1 MLVGNP
7 WILVLSQLA
16 AAALIAL
23 ALRGA
28 RPRGTPKPDG
38 SIELRYPV
46 AARRATLAAPALVLA
61 GTLVALGTPRSGW
74 TLAIG
79 LLTVAVLLLV
89 RIEIAGVRVRLLPD
103 GIEQSSTF
111 VHPTALRW
119 SDVTGLEWS
128 PLARSFVLTGPP
140 GRVMVSAH
148 LEGLG
153 DFARV
158 VRAHVSLDA
167 GVAGPDVRPRLA
179 ALASRLGDA

>member
-1 MLVGNP
+1 VLVGNP
-7 WILVLSQLA
+7 WVLVGSQAVA
-16 AAALIAL
+16 ASLVAL
-23 ALRGA
+23 ALR
-28 RPRGTPKPDG
+28 RPGVRGSPRPDG
-38 SIELRYPV
+38 SLELRYPA
-46 AARRATLAAPALVLA
+46 AARRATLVAPVLVLA
-61 GTLVALGTPRSGW
+61 GTVTALGTPRSGW

-89 RIEIAGVRVRLLPD
+89 RVEIAGVRVRLLAD

-119 SDVTGLEWS
+119 SEITGLEWS

-153 DFARV
+153 DFARAI
-158 VRAHVSLDA
+158 RANVPLEA
-167 GVAGPDVRPRLA
+167 GVAAPDVRPRLA
-179 ALASRLGDA
+179 ALASRLDEA